1 MFLIIFPKGF
11 EYYKFIYQLINSNI
25 FLIKFPFNQFEIIIC
40 QINKRN
46 YIFCVKLINS
56 SDIDFLLK
64 LNTFLTILQE
74 RTFKIVLFGTCG
86 YFGNTHNIGDAFFCT
101 KAIKFDRGFLDDN
114 GFNIDKNK
122 ILYSYCDI
130 DDGKIV
136 LSSNFLLISKK
147 EKCLHIFKDIVN
159 DNLVDMET
167 FDFIKICQNNNY
179 IVKGVIRIISD
190 ILDGSNNKIDRLS
203 CSFKNGCEKFIEL
216 LISEKDNINESFGYI
231 KEITIKYSNLLFN
244 PYIIKSITN
253 SIETKIRND
262 FEKYLKTEE
271 KKYLEFYTNLEKIEK
286 WKKRKQL
293 IKKKIGDYFLIKNPC
308 YVKIKDN
315 NDNQLIFKKRKF
327 EDASQ

>member
-74 RTFKIVLFGTCG
+74 RTF
-86 YFGNTHNIGDAFFCT
+86 
-101 KAIKFDRGFLDDN
+101 
-114 GFNIDKNK
+114 
-122 ILYSYCDI
+122 
-130 DDGKIV
+130 KIV